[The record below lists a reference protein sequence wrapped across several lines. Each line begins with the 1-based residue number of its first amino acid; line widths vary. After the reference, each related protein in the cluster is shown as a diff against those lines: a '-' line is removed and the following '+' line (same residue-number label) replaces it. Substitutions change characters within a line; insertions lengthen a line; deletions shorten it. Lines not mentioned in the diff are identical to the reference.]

1 MGKLQTL
8 DEYLAENEFLR
19 ETAEF
24 HLRLEKILSNVQ
36 SLDLPAREKV
46 LELVNADKIPLLQ
59 RDDFRKNF
67 LDAVNETLTKKFPEQ
82 KISPE
87 LAEKLLQQDNHAV
100 NEICASSELN
110 ETLTRKIFWATVD
123 KLVPENLKR
132 LERDD
137 WSENFCPI
145 CGRRPVMA
153 QLKKFNEGRARY
165 LSCGACGTLWH
176 WRRTSCPYCGCD
188 DLEKIHIFEFDGKLT
203 IRLDVCDECG
213 AYLKTYG
220 EEDAENIYLRDWA
233 TLHLDLL
240 AEEKNLR
247 KCGAV
252 ELE

>member
-8 DEYLAENEFLR
+8 DEYLSEHEFLR

-46 LELVNADKIPLLQ
+46 LELVNAYKIPLLQ

-67 LDAVNETLTKKFPEQ
+67 LDAV
-82 KISPE
+82 
-87 LAEKLLQQDNHAV
+87 
-100 NEICASSELN
+100 N

-165 LSCGACGTLWH
+165 LSCGGCGTLWH